1 MINRNIDFIVHKIK
15 NFKDIKTI
23 NFNKNYNLKSSYFF
37 PLRLKKKLILG
48 NKKEKFIKE
57 CNSLGLNIKKKLYDP
72 VYLNPEFGYLDNNL
86 KLNYKKGN
94 CQKTEDIILKE
105 FIWIDFLTFSSSKF
119 FVKIAIYS
127 LKKALSELKK

>member
-1 MINRNIDFIVHKIK
+1 
-15 NFKDIKTI
+15 
-23 NFNKNYNLKSSYFF
+23 LE
-37 PLRLKKKLILG
+37 
-48 NKKEKFIKE
+48 NKKDKFIKE

-127 LKKALSELKK
+127 IKKALSEIKK